1 MSEVGSGNCKLRDAS
16 RGRRVGEDKGGFMRI
31 VYDFSVWLVIVFFA
45 LAFSGCAS
53 QQNASSASSN
63 STAKSY
69 SSEDLQKT
77 GKRTS
82 GEALQAADPAVTTRG
97 GN

>member
-1 MSEVGSGNCKLRDAS
+1 
-16 RGRRVGEDKGGFMRI
+16 MRMNRYLLI
-31 VYDFSVWLVIVFFA
+31 AVIGAVA
-45 LAFSGCAS
+45 LAFGGCAN
-53 QQNASSASSN
+53 QQDATSSN
-63 STAKSY
+63 GTAKSY
-69 SSEDLQKT
+69 GSSDLQKT